1 MPGLSTDR
9 AETQRIDWLKF
20 VVSAPVVCTLLIILI
35 ILVASAVL
43 VQSRQI
49 TERAAETQ
57 AANLS
62 RSLTDSFSG
71 MITSVDIGL
80 RGIIDEIED
89 QADSG
94 LLDDPVIRLEIQRQN
109 ARNPDR
115 IEFSVFDSL
124 GRKRLGSKTGQSE
137 ISSRID
143 FQYLRDH
150 DITGVFVSPPVLDS
164 ETNQWSIIVA
174 RRIVHRDGSFGGA
187 VYGPIPTEKISSSFS
202 NLNAGAGGTVALYH
216 ESLRIAARYPAPS
229 DFNIIGKVIKNQE
242 ILEMLETGKLETPC
256 YYTALVDGV
265 RRLGYARRVPG
276 QPFYLIVGLAQD
288 DYLAY
293 WNWAAWRIGGLA
305 LILVS
310 IVLIGLWAVRQ
321 LAQRERATLAA
332 RQAQDSAER
341 ASQVKSEFLAMMSHE
356 IRTPLNGVLGMAE
369 LLADTNLDAEQRS
382 FVNTIRYSGDHL
394 LGIINSILDFSKIE
408 ADHVVLEYT
417 DVDLCAIVDHAA
429 TLFRQQAQAKGLAL
443 DVILP
448 GEHVPMVRGD
458 PLRLRQILF
467 NLLNN
472 AVKFTEYGRIM
483 VKLDLVA
490 VDSTTISFRLSVV
503 DTGVGIAPQ
512 SLEKIFEHFAQA
524 DGSTTRKYGGT
535 GLGLTISR
543 NLAHLMGGKL
553 TVQSKPNEGSTF
565 RLELRLIRGEDKPES
580 PSLTAQSAT
589 APGPLLPLVGR
600 VLMVDDN
607 DVNLLLARAI
617 LERLNIRVEGVSD
630 GAAAVAAHRQAP
642 FDLILMDCQ
651 MPIMDGFEATA
662 HIRKWDEENNRRTPI
677 IALTANVTAEQQA
690 QCYAAGMNDYLAKPF
705 TNAQLSDVVGRWL
718 VPNIPL
724 VGGTAA
730 A

>member
-1 MPGLSTDR
+1 M
-9 AETQRIDWLKF
+9 
-20 VVSAPVVCTLLIILI
+20 IL
-35 ILVASAVL
+35 
-43 VQSRQI
+43 
-49 TERAAETQ
+49 
-57 AANLS
+57 
-62 RSLTDSFSG
+62 
-71 MITSVDIGL
+71 SVDMGL
-80 RGIIDEIED
+80 RGVIDEIED
-89 QADSG
+89 QAGSG
-94 LLDDPVIRLEIQRQN
+94 LLDDPIIRREVERQN
-109 ARNPDR
+109 ARNPDK
-115 IEFSVFDSL
+115 IELSIFDSL
-124 GRKRLGSKTGQSE
+124 GRKRVGSMTGQTD
-137 ISSRID
+137 ISSRAD
-143 FQYLRDH
+143 FQFLRDNE
-150 DITGVFVSPPVLDS
+150 IPSVYISPPIFDS
-164 ETNQWSIIVA
+164 EIQQWFIVA
-174 RRIVHRDGSFGGA
+174 ARKIIRADGKFGGA
-187 VYGPIPTEKISSSFS
+187 VYGLIPTEKIGVSFS
-202 NLNAGAGGTVALYH
+202 KLNVGAGGTVALYH
-216 ESLRIAARYPAPS
+216 DSLRIAARHPVPS
-229 DFNIIGKVIKNQE
+229 NLNLIGQAIQNQE
-242 ILEMLETGKLETPC
+242 IREMLQAGKLETPC

-293 WNWAAWRIGGLA
+293 WNWATWRIAGLA
-305 LILVS
+305 MILIS
-310 IVLIGLWAVRQ
+310 MVLLGLWAVRQ
-321 LAQRERATLAA
+321 LAQRERATLVA

-369 LLADTNLDAEQRS
+369 LLADTKLDAEQRS

-408 ADHVVLEYT
+408 ADHVKLEYT

-429 TLFRQQAQAKGLAL
+429 TLFRQQAQAKGLGL

-472 AVKFTEYGRIM
+472 ALKFTETGRIM

-490 VDSTTISFRLSVV
+490 VDSTTISFLLSVV

-543 NLAHLMGGKL
+543 NLAQLMGGKL

-565 RLELRLIRGEDKPES
+565 TLELRLIRGEERPDSAPLAA
-580 PSLTAQSAT
+580 PSANG
-589 APGPLLPLVGR
+589 PGPVQPLAGR

-607 DVNLLLARAI
+607 EVNLLLARAI
-617 LERLNIRVEGVSD
+617 LERLNILVEGVSD
-630 GAAAVAAHRQAP
+630 GAAAVAAHREAP

-662 HIRKWDEENNRRTPI
+662 LIRKWDEETNRRTPI

-690 QCYAAGMNDYLAKPF
+690 QCFAAGMNDYLAKPF

-724 VGGTAA
+724 VGDTAA

>member
-1 MPGLSTDR
+1 M
-9 AETQRIDWLKF
+9 
-20 VVSAPVVCTLLIILI
+20 
-35 ILVASAVL
+35 VAAAVI

-62 RSLTDSFSG
+62 RSLTDSFGG
-71 MITSVDIGL
+71 MIVSVDMGL
-80 RGIIDEIED
+80 RGIIDEVED
-89 QADSG
+89 QADAG
-94 LLDDPVIRLEIQRQN
+94 LLDDPVIRREVQRQN
-109 ARNPDR
+109 ARNPDQ

-124 GRKRLGSKTGQSE
+124 GHKRLGSKTGQSD
-137 ISSRID
+137 ISDRAD
-143 FQYLRDH
+143 FQHLRDH
-150 DITGVFVSPPVLDS
+150 NAAGLYVSPPVLDS
-164 ETNQWSIIVA
+164 DTSQWFIIVG
-174 RRIVHRDGSFGGA
+174 RRITHRDGSFGGV
-187 VYGPIPTEKISSSFS
+187 VYGPIPAEKISASFS
-202 NLNAGAGGTVALYH
+202 NLNVGAGGTVALYH
-216 ESLRIAARYPAPS
+216 DSLRIAARHPAPS
-229 DFNIIGKVIKNQE
+229 DFNIIGKVVRNQE
-242 ILEMLETGKLETPC
+242 IREMLDAGKLETPC

-265 RRLGYARRVPG
+265 HRLGYARRVPG
-276 QPFYLIVGLAQD
+276 LPFYLIVGLAQN

-293 WNWAAWRIGGLA
+293 WYWAAWRVAGLA
-305 LILVS
+305 LIL
-310 IVLIGLWAVRQ
+310 ICMVLAGLSSVRQ
-321 LAQRERATLAA
+321 LALRDRAAQAA
-332 RQAQDSAER
+332 REAQDSAER

-369 LLADTNLDAEQRS
+369 LLADTNLDADQRS

-408 ADHVVLEYT
+408 ADHVELEYT

-429 TLFRQQAQAKGLAL
+429 TLFRQQAQAKGLDL

-472 AVKFTEYGRIM
+472 ALKFTETGRII
-483 VKLDLVA
+483 VRLDVAA
-490 VDSTTISFRLSVV
+490 VDSTTISFRLSVI

-543 NLAHLMGGKL
+543 NLAHLMGGTI
-553 TVQSKPNEGSTF
+553 TVKSWPNEGSTF
-565 RLELRLIRGEDKPES
+565 TLELRLIRGEDKPLS
-580 PSLTAQSAT
+580 PPAPAQA
-589 APGPLLPLVGR
+589 AAAKGPAIPLVGR

-607 DVNLLLARAI
+607 EVNFLLARAI
-617 LERLNIRVEGVSD
+617 LERLNIRVEGASD
-630 GAAAVAAHRQAP
+630 GAAAVSAHRQQP

-651 MPIMDGFEATA
+651 MPVMDGFEATA
-662 HIRKWDEENNRRTPI
+662 LVRKWDEETNRRTPI
-677 IALTANVTAEQQA
+677 VALTANVTTEQQA
-690 QCYAAGMNDYLAKPF
+690 QCFAAGMDDYLAKPF
-705 TNAQLSDVVGRWL
+705 TNAQLSDVVSRWL

-724 VGGTAA
+724 VGGPAA

>member
-1 MPGLSTDR
+1 M
-9 AETQRIDWLKF
+9 
-20 VVSAPVVCTLLIILI
+20 VCTLLIFLI
-35 ILVASAVL
+35 ILVAGAVI
-43 VQSRQI
+43 VQSRQLA
-49 TERAAETQ
+49 ERAAEAS

-62 RSLTDSFSG
+62 RSLTDAFG
-71 MITSVDIGL
+71 DMIVTVDMGL
-80 RGIIDEIED
+80 RAVIDEIQD

-94 LLDDPVIRLEIQRQN
+94 LLDDPVIRREIERQN
-109 ARNPDR
+109 DRNPDK

-124 GRKRLGSKTGQSE
+124 GRRRLGSPSGQSD
-137 ISSRID
+137 ISSRAD

-150 DITGVFVSPPVLDS
+150 ETRDIYVSPPVLDS
-164 ETNQWSIIVA
+164 EKHQWFIIVA
-174 RRIVHRDGSFGGA
+174 RRINHGDGTFGGA
-187 VYGPIPTEKISSSFS
+187 VYGLIPTEKISAGFAS
-202 NLNAGAGGTVALYH
+202 LNVGAGGTVALYH
-216 ESLRIAARYPAPS
+216 ESLRIAARHPAPG
-229 DFNIIGKVIKNQE
+229 DLDIIGKVIKNQE
-242 ILEMLETGKLETPC
+242 IREMLLAGKLETPC

-276 QPFYLIVGLAQD
+276 QPFYLIVGLAQN
-288 DYLAY
+288 DYLAN

-305 LILVS
+305 IILIS
-310 IVLIGLWAVRQ
+310 MVLLGLWAVRQ
-321 LAQRERATLAA
+321 LAQREGAALAA

-382 FVNTIRYSGDHL
+382 YVNTIRYSGDHL

-408 ADHVVLEYT
+408 AEHIELDYT
-417 DVDLCAIVDHAA
+417 DVDLTAIVDHAA
-429 TLFRQQAQAKGLAL
+429 TLFRQQAQAKGLDL
-443 DVILP
+443 DIILP
-448 GEHVPMVRGD
+448 GEPVPMVRGD

-472 AVKFTEYGRIM
+472 AIKFTEAGGIL
-483 VKLDLVA
+483 VTLDLVA
-490 VDSTTISFRLSVV
+490 VDSTTISFQLSVV
-503 DTGVGIAPQ
+503 DTGVGIAPE
-512 SLEKIFEHFAQA
+512 SLEKIFENFAQA

-553 TVQSKPNEGSTF
+553 TVKSKPNEGSIFT
-565 RLELRLIRGEDKPES
+565 LELRLVRGEDRPEV
-580 PSLTAQSAT
+580 LLAAAQPAMAQGPI
-589 APGPLLPLVGR
+589 APMVGR

-607 DVNLLLARAI
+607 EVNFLLARAI

-630 GAAAVAAHRQAP
+630 GAAAVVAHRQAP

-662 HIRKWDEENNRRTPI
+662 LIRKWDEETNRRTPI
-677 IALTANVTAEQQA
+677 IALTANVTAEHQA
-690 QCYAAGMNDYLAKPF
+690 KCYAAGMDDYLAKPF

>member
-1 MPGLSTDR
+1 M
-9 AETQRIDWLKF
+9 
-20 VVSAPVVCTLLIILI
+20 
-35 ILVASAVL
+35 LVASAVI

-62 RSLTDSFSG
+62 RSLTDSFG
-71 MITSVDIGL
+71 DMIIRVDMGL

-94 LLDDPVIRLEIQRQN
+94 LLDDPVIRREVQRQN
-109 ARNPDR
+109 ARNPDH

-124 GRKRLGSKTGQSE
+124 GRKRVGGKAGQID
-137 ISSRID
+137 ISDRAD
-143 FQYLRDH
+143 FQHLRDH
-150 DITGVFVSPPVLDS
+150 DQSGLYVSPPALDS
-164 ETNQWSIIVA
+164 GTNQWFIIVA
-174 RRIVHRDGSFGGA
+174 RRIAHRDGSFGGA
-187 VYGPIPTEKISSSFS
+187 VYGPIPADKISASFS
-202 NLNAGAGGTVALYH
+202 NLNVGASGTVALYH

-242 ILEMLETGKLETPC
+242 ILEMLEAGKLETPC
-256 YYTALVDGV
+256 YYTALVDGIH
-265 RRLGYARRVPG
+265 RLGYARRVPG
-276 QPFYLIVGLAQD
+276 QPFYLIVGLAQN

-293 WNWAAWRIGGLA
+293 WNWAAWRIAGLA
-305 LILVS
+305 FILVCM
-310 IVLIGLWAVRQ
+310 VLLGLWAVRQ
-321 LAQRERATLAA
+321 LAQRERAALAA
-332 RQAQDSAER
+332 REAQDSAER

-369 LLADTNLDAEQRS
+369 LLADTNLDADQRS

-408 ADHVVLEYT
+408 ADHVKLEYT

-429 TLFRQQAQAKGLAL
+429 TLFRQQAQAKGLDL

-448 GEHVPMVRGD
+448 GEHVPLVRGD

-472 AVKFTEYGRIM
+472 ALKFTESGRII
-483 VKLDLVA
+483 VRLDVAA
-490 VDSTTISFRLSVV
+490 VDSTTISFHLSVI

-543 NLAHLMGGKL
+543 NLAHLMGGNL
-553 TVQSKPNEGSTF
+553 TVKSRPNEGSTF
-565 RLELRLIRGEDKPES
+565 TLELRLIRGEDKPPAPPLAAS
-580 PSLTAQSAT
+580 AGTAK
-589 APGPLLPLVGR
+589 GPALPLAGR

-607 DVNLLLARAI
+607 EVNFLLARAI
-617 LERLNIRVEGVSD
+617 LERLNIRVEGASD
-630 GAAAVAAHRQAP
+630 GAAAVAAHRQQP

-651 MPIMDGFEATA
+651 MPVMDGFEATGL
-662 HIRKWDEENNRRTPI
+662 IRKWDEESNRRTPI
-677 IALTANVTAEQQA
+677 VALTANVTAEQQA
-690 QCYAAGMNDYLAKPF
+690 QCFAAGMDDYLAKPF
-705 TNAQLSDVVGRWL
+705 TNAQLSDVVSRWL